1 MNDVTDILEIFLEN
15 QKRKHINQGALG
27 ALGLVLISMIMNKRQ
42 NSENNQHYR
51 FL

>member
-27 ALGLVLISMIMNKRQ
+27 ALGLVLISMIMKIGKLKKKM
-42 NSENNQHYR
+42 E
-51 FL
+51 LLIG